1 MLMPFIGIS
10 IVSCGA
16 STSPEAVID
25 VSVPSAPAASLFAV
39 ATAVP
44 KSPEHRAQPLAWLAW
59 DPGVEAR
66 ARDERRPL
74 LVYAYADWCMACKEL
89 ERRVF
94 SDEGVQRASA
104 SYLTVKLDLTDAD
117 NPATEQMS
125 RAFSI
130 DTMPSLLLI
139 DESTGARAEIAGFV
153 DAPTLTERMRRFTHE
168 R

>member
-1 MLMPFIGIS
+1 MPVIGIG
-10 IVSCGA
+10 ISCGA
-16 STSPEAVID
+16 SAPPELVFD
-25 VSVPSAPAASLFAV
+25 VSVPSAPSARSPAV

-44 KSPEHRAQPLAWLAW
+44 RSPEQRAQPLAWLAW
-59 DPGVEAR
+59 DPGIEAR

-74 LVYAYADWCMACKEL
+74 LVYAYADWCMTCKDL

-117 NPATEQMS
+117 DPANEQMS

-139 DESTGARAEIAGFV
+139 DEVTGARAEIAGFV
-153 DAPTLTERMRRFTHE
+153 DAPTLIERMRRFTHE